1 MTSGGKWGYIVSII
15 IVFILSTLIS
25 RSLQTSLNS
34 YSWLVIILITGTF
47 SIITYFIQKY
57 AGFFFLEKWNKL
69 SLAINRLSA
78 IDILVA
84 LGGLI
89 VGLVIVSL

>member
-1 MTSGGKWGYIVSII
+1 MTSGGKWGFIVSII

-57 AGFFFLEKWNKL
+57 AGFFLEKWNKL
-69 SLAINRLSA
+69 SLAIIACL
-78 IDILVA
+78 L
-84 LGGLI
+84 LI
-89 VGLVIVSL
+89 F